1 MPLECKSHA
10 CQVLPTAILTVKHT
24 LQATHSLVPR
34 STCQYKITDDNKIP
48 YDIKHVVTK
57 MYRHPFYLLPVYPE
71 ALPLL
76 IGSTDKTPLI
86 LRVGELVTHCHRK
99 RDPWRMMTPQKLD
112 KLWVSEELLLNQI
125 HTVRLLF
132 LVVQQWCIPAHAP
145 GYSFSKQ
152 TLFIALTFRNIPKY
166 RTLPLK
172 RPCQISAHSHS
183 CQKVL
188 CRVNCTRTSA
198 HCQLLVQR
206 LDWSW

>member
-48 YDIKHVVTK
+48 YYIKHVVTK
-57 MYRHPFYLLPVYPE
+57 MYRHPFYLLPVYSE

-76 IGSTDKTPLI
+76 IRSTDKTPLV

-99 RDPWRMMTPQKLD
+99 TAPWRMMTPQKLD
-112 KLWVSEELLLNQI
+112 KHWVSEELLLNQI

-145 GYSFSKQ
+145 AYSFSKQ
-152 TLFIALTFRNIPKY
+152 TLFIALTLRNIPKY
-166 RTLPLK
+166 
-172 RPCQISAHSHS
+172 IF
-183 CQKVL
+183 
-188 CRVNCTRTSA
+188 
-198 HCQLLVQR
+198 LVQSLCAYSVPMSLHRPIHHCCTTTPKYLKWKATSNR
-206 LDWSW
+206 LQLC